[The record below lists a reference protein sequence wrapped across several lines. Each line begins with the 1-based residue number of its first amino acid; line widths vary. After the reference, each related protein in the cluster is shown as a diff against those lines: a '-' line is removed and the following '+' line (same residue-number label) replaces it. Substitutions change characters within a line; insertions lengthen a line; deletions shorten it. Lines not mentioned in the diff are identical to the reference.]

1 MSPIPRWLGGGLLE
15 KPGPLQ
21 EQTVPLTEA
30 EEARRAFIMSRCLA
44 ERRGIEI
51 APYFNPITDPEKHD
65 ALYVDCIDNDE
76 IRRKAAENPGAV
88 GRLVPRIDS
97 VWVPGRTLADCI
109 GHEPFYYAVASH
121 VLEHVPNPLGWLQEI
136 LDVLEPGGVIAIV
149 LPNRERSMDYYR
161 SPTTFAQVVGWSLEK
176 PALPTPTQVMDF
188 LSQSFEDDGTID
200 FDGPL
205 PPFREAK
212 RHYTDLQAI
221 EFAEFVI
228 REKHYLDVHCSV
240 WTPASFVE
248 VFNRLIATGR
258 IDVEIEGPFTGFPG
272 ATPAEFLVYLR
283 KRSTEPAE

>member
-30 EEARRAFIMSRCLA
+30 EEARRAFIMSRCPA

-97 VWVPGRTLADCI
+97 VWVPGRALADCI

-161 SPTTFAQVVGWSLEK
+161 TPTTFAQVVGWSLEK

-188 LSQSFEDDGTID
+188 LSQSFEDDGSVD
-200 FDGPL
+200 FDGML
-205 PPFREAK
+205 PPFTEAK
-212 RHYTDLQAI
+212 RHYSDAQAV

-228 REKHYLDVHCSV
+228 RENHYLDVHCSV
-240 WTPASFVE
+240 WTPDSFVE
-248 VFNRLIATGR
+248 VFNRLIETGR

-272 ATPAEFLVYLR
+272 ATSAEFLVYLR
-283 KRSTEPAE
+283 KTAPTPSE